1 MALVALV
8 GRPNVGKST
17 LFNRLVARRRVLED
31 PIPGVTRDRIYAR
44 ASWRGRSFTVSDTG
58 GLDDDPGVRQQALR
72 AVEEAAVVVLI
83 MDAREG
89 LTPHDE
95 QIAAELRRRGKPAIY
110 AANKAERLGAEA
122 LTEFHRLGAPVLP
135 ISALTG
141 QNLGLL
147 LEEILRLLPPEALE
161 EAPGEVI
168 RLAILGRPNVG
179 KSTLFNRLVG
189 EERALVEPTA
199 GTTRDPVDQ
208 PLEQAGRRFLLVDTA
223 GVRRR
228 ARMKGRLEHAF
239 VREALRAAE
248 RADVSL
254 LVVDAVEGFTHQ
266 DATLAS
272 WLQRRGRACVL
283 VANKCDLV
291 RGFRPIRPPFLQ
303 YAPVQP
309 ISALTGQG
317 VEGLLELAAEV
328 WEQHGAE
335 FPPGVLRE
343 ALRRALRHHPPGAMR
358 ILGIEQVGTHPPS
371 FLLRCRRLESLRP
384 SYGRFLIRFLRVA
397 LGSMGTPLRLTF
409 QEGERRQQLLA

>member
-17 LFNRLVARRRVLED
+17 LFNRLVARRRALED

-44 ASWRGRSFTVSDTG
+44 ACWRGRSFTVSDTG
-58 GLDDDPGVRQQALR
+58 GMGDDPGVHRQALR
-72 AVEEAAVVVLI
+72 AVEEAAVVVLV

-89 LTPHDE
+89 LTPYDE
-95 QIAAELRRRGKPAIY
+95 QIAAELRRWDKPVIY
-110 AANKAERLGAEA
+110 VANKAERLGEEA
-122 LTEFHRLGAPVLP
+122 LGEFHRLGAPVLP
-135 ISALTG
+135 VSARYG
-141 QNLGLL
+141 RNLEALRQRI
-147 LEEILRLLPPEALE
+147 LELLPPEEAE
-161 EAPGEVI
+161 EAGEAI

-189 EERALVEPTA
+189 EQRALVEPTP
-199 GTTRDPVDQ
+199 GTTRDPVDH
-208 PLEQAGRRFLLVDTA
+208 PLEHAGRRFLLVDTA

-228 ARMKGRLEHAF
+228 ARVSGRLEHAF

-291 RGFRPIRPPFLQ
+291 RELRPIRPPFLQ

-317 VEGLLELAAEV
+317 VEGLFDLAVEV

-335 FPPGVLRE
+335 FPSGVVRE
-343 ALRRALRHHPPGAMR
+343 ALRRALRHHPPPGTLR
-358 ILGIEQVGTHPPS
+358 ISGIEQVGTHPPT
-371 FLLRCRRLESLRP
+371 FLLRCRRLEALRP

-397 LGSMGTPLRLTF
+397 LGSTGTPLRLIL
-409 QEGERRQQLLA
+409 QEGKRRREVLA